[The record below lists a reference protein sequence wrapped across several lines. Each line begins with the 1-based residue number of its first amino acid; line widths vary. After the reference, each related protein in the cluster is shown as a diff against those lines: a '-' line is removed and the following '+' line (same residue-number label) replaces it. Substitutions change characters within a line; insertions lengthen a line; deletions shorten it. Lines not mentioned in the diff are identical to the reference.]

1 MSTSVYVTVGAAFLG
16 LLVWVLGWL
25 VPKLVGSSIDARF
38 ARKERDDQE
47 YRVEQVEDA
56 MRQMKGQQ
64 VIGDCLHEVL
74 RHMITGNHVEDLE
87 RVQTELE
94 SFRNENR
101 TALMKKAAKYKISR

>member
-1 MSTSVYVTVGAAFLG
+1 MSTSIYISIGAAFLG

-38 ARKERDDQE
+38 ARKERSDQE

-56 MRQMKGQQ
+56 LRQMRGQQ

-74 RHMITGNHVEDLE
+74 RHMITGNHIEDLE
-87 RVQTELE
+87 RVQSELE
-94 SFRNENR
+94 AFRQENQ
-101 TALMKKAAKYKISR
+101 TALMKKAAKYNLR